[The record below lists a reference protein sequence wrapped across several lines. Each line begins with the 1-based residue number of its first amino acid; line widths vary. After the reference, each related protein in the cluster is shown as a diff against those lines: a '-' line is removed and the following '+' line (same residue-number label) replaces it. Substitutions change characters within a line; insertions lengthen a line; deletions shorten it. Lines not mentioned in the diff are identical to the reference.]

1 MALRQAPRLHLPPL
15 RLPLPQTGRLTMA
28 RPACYSCS
36 YQRPEQAAVY
46 RWTCAL
52 SGNTVSLC
60 TECCAHWRMTA
71 RDEPD
76 LAPSAIH
83 EIRG

>member
-1 MALRQAPRLHLPPL
+1 MAGLV
-15 RLPLPQTGRLTMA
+15 
-28 RPACYSCS
+28 CYSCP
-36 YQRPEQAAVY
+36 YPRPARAAVY

-60 TECCAHWRMTA
+60 AECCAHWRMTA